1 MLQAEEGVEVE
12 VGEGAAEGCSKKQAG
27 GRQAGRQLGN
37 YSKPQARDMSDSYQR
52 QQLRAV
58 TA

>member
-12 VGEGAAEGCSKKQAG
+12 VGEGAAEGWSKKRVG

-37 YSKPQARDMSDSYQR
+37 YSKPQARDMSDSYQQ

>member
-1 MLQAEEGVEVE
+1 MLQAEDGAEVE
-12 VGEGAAEGCSKKQAG
+12 VGEGAAEGWSKKRAA
-27 GRQAGRQLGN
+27 GRQAGRQPGN
-37 YSKPQARDMSDSYQR
+37 YSKPQARDMSDSYQQ